1 MRLAPNTNRTL
12 TEDKPNTNTK
22 KMKNHT
28 TSPLHF
34 QGQKR
39 KFVKHFKEA
48 LKHFPANATYIDL
61 FGGSGLLS
69 HTIKTTHPNA
79 RVIWNDYDDFAHR
92 LALIPT
98 TNEIIAKLRPIVAN
112 YPKGTRI
119 NEVKPAI
126 LEVLHQYP
134 PEALDYITFSANLLF
149 SGKYATSLEALA
161 KDGFYA
167 KVSQTPYN
175 ADGYLAGVE
184 RRQTDYSNLIAEF
197 EHTPNTVFIL
207 DPPYLSTDISSYA
220 GAQNWKLKDYLH
232 IVKALNTMS
241 QYVYFGSNKGQL
253 LDLFDFLANEY
264 DLPSPFND
272 TARVIVSTSV
282 NYSSTYEDLMI
293 FKY

>member
-28 TSPLHF
+28 TSPLPF

-126 LEVLHQYP
+126 L
-134 PEALDYITFSANLLF
+134 
-149 SGKYATSLEALA
+149 
-161 KDGFYA
+161 
-167 KVSQTPYN
+167 
-175 ADGYLAGVE
+175 
-184 RRQTDYSNLIAEF
+184 
-197 EHTPNTVFIL
+197 
-207 DPPYLSTDISSYA
+207 
-220 GAQNWKLKDYLH
+220 
-232 IVKALNTMS
+232 
-241 QYVYFGSNKGQL
+241 
-253 LDLFDFLANEY
+253 
-264 DLPSPFND
+264 
-272 TARVIVSTSV
+272 
-282 NYSSTYEDLMI
+282 
-293 FKY
+293 

>member
-1 MRLAPNTNRTL
+1 
-12 TEDKPNTNTK
+12 
-22 KMKNHT
+22 MKIYK
-28 TSPLHF
+28 TSPLPF

-48 LKHFPANATYIDL
+48 LTHFPSNTTYIDL

-69 HTIKTTHPNA
+69 HTIKTTYPNA
-79 RVIWNDYDDFAHR
+79 NVIWNDYDNFAHR

-98 TNEIIAKLRPIVAN
+98 TNDIIAKLRLIVAN

-126 LEVLHQYP
+126 LKVLRQYP
-134 PEALDYITFSANLLF
+134 PEDLDYITLSANLLF
-149 SGKYATSLEALA
+149 SGKYATNLQNLA
-161 KDGFYA
+161 KDGFYSKLA
-167 KVSQTPYN
+167 QTPYN

-184 RRQTDYSNLIAEF
+184 RHQTDYRNLIVEF

-232 IVKALNTMS
+232 IVKCLNAMPH
-241 QYVYFGSNKGQL
+241 YIYFGSNKGQL

-264 DLPSPFND
+264 DLPSPFNN
-272 TARVIVSTSV
+272 TTRVTVSTSV
-282 NYSSTYEDLMI
+282 NYSSSYEDLMI
-293 FKY
+293 YKH

>member
-1 MRLAPNTNRTL
+1 
-12 TEDKPNTNTK
+12 
-22 KMKNHT
+22 MKIYK
-28 TSPLHF
+28 TSPLPF

-48 LKHFPANATYIDL
+48 LTHFPSNATYIDL

-69 HTIKTTHPNA
+69 HTIKTTYSNA
-79 RVIWNDYDDFAHR
+79 HVIWNDYDNFAHR

-112 YPKGTRI
+112 YPKGTNI
-119 NEVKPAI
+119 SKLKPTILKLLSQYSPEV
-126 LEVLHQYP
+126 
-134 PEALDYITFSANLLF
+134 LDYITLSANLLF
-149 SGKYATSLEALA
+149 SGKYATNLQNLA
-161 KDGFYA
+161 KDSFYS
-167 KVSQTPYN
+167 KVAQTPYN

-184 RRQTDYSNLIAEF
+184 RRQTDYRNLIAEF

-232 IVKALNTMS
+232 IVKCLNAMPH
-241 QYVYFGSNKGQL
+241 YIYFGSNKGQL

-264 DLPSPFND
+264 DLPSPFNN
-272 TARVIVSTSV
+272 TTRVTVSTSV
-282 NYSSTYEDLMI
+282 NYSSSYEDLMI
-293 FKY
+293 YKY

>member
-1 MRLAPNTNRTL
+1 
-12 TEDKPNTNTK
+12 
-22 KMKNHT
+22 MKNYT
-28 TSPLHF
+28 TSPIPF

-48 LKHFPANATYIDL
+48 LTHFPSNATYIDL

-69 HTIKTTHPNA
+69 HTIKTTYSNA
-79 RVIWNDYDDFAHR
+79 HVIWNDYDNFAHR
-92 LALIPT
+92 LTLIPI
-98 TNEIIAKLRPIVAN
+98 TNEIIALLRPIVEN
-112 YPKGTRI
+112 HPKGTRI
-119 NEVKPAI
+119 NELKPAI
-126 LEVLHQYP
+126 LEVLRQYP
-134 PEALDYITFSANLLF
+134 PEFLDYITLSANLLF
-149 SGKYATSLEALA
+149 SGKYATTLEALA

-167 KVSQTPYN
+167 KIIQTPYN

-184 RRQTDYSNLIAEF
+184 RRQTDYRNLIGEF
-197 EHTPNTVFIL
+197 ENTPNTVFIL
-207 DPPYLSTDISSYA
+207 DPPYLSTNISSYT

-232 IVKALNTMS
+232 IVKCLNAMPR
-241 QYVYFGSNKGQL
+241 YIYFGSNKGQL

-272 TARVIVSTSV
+272 TTRVIVSTSV

>member
-1 MRLAPNTNRTL
+1 
-12 TEDKPNTNTK
+12 
-22 KMKNHT
+22 MKIYK
-28 TSPLHF
+28 TSPLPF

-48 LKHFPANATYIDL
+48 LTHFPSNATYIDL

-69 HTIKTTHPNA
+69 HTIKTTYSNA
-79 RVIWNDYDDFAHR
+79 HVIWNDYDNFAHR

-112 YPKGTRI
+112 Y
-119 NEVKPAI
+119 
-126 LEVLHQYP
+126 
-134 PEALDYITFSANLLF
+134 ITLSANLLF
-149 SGKYATSLEALA
+149 SGKYATNLQNLA
-161 KDGFYA
+161 KDSFYS
-167 KVSQTPYN
+167 KVAQTPYN

-184 RRQTDYSNLIAEF
+184 RRQTDYRNLIAEF

-232 IVKALNTMS
+232 IVKCLNAMPH
-241 QYVYFGSNKGQL
+241 YIYFGSNKGQL

-264 DLPSPFND
+264 DLPSPFNN
-272 TARVIVSTSV
+272 TTRVTVSTSV
-282 NYSSTYEDLMI
+282 NYSSSYEDLMI
-293 FKY
+293 YKY

>member
-1 MRLAPNTNRTL
+1 
-12 TEDKPNTNTK
+12 
-22 KMKNHT
+22 MKNYT
-28 TSPLHF
+28 ASPIPF

-69 HTIKTTHPNA
+69 HTVKTTHPNA
-79 RVIWNDYDDFAHR
+79 RVIWNDYDNFAHR

-98 TNEIIAKLRPIVAN
+98 TNEIIAKLRPIVAP
-112 YPKGTRI
+112 YPKGTNI
-119 NEVKPAI
+119 SKLKPTILKLLSQYSPEV
-126 LEVLHQYP
+126 
-134 PEALDYITFSANLLF
+134 LDYITLSANLLF
-149 SGKYATSLEALA
+149 SGKYATNLQNLA
-161 KDGFYA
+161 KDSFYSKIA
-167 KVSQTPYN
+167 QTPYN
-175 ADGYLAGVE
+175 ADGYLTGVE
-184 RRQTDYSNLIAEF
+184 RRQTDYRNLIAEF

-207 DPPYLSTDISSYA
+207 DPPYLSTNISSYS

-232 IVKALNTMS
+232 IVKALNAMP

-272 TARVIVSTSV
+272 TERISVSTSV
-282 NYSSTYEDLMI
+282 NYASIYEDLMI
-293 FKY
+293 YKTSTQ